1 MGLLKALGIRSKPAA
16 PRGKFVRA
24 KFDAAQQ
31 TVENQRHWANAD
43 ALSADAAMDP
53 LVRERLRNRSRYEV
67 ANNSY
72 AAGMV
77 RTLAEDTIGTG
88 PRLQMQ
94 GDDRAATAAIEA
106 SWQRWAD
113 YVDLAGKL
121 RVMRMA
127 RARDGEV
134 FAILT
139 SNPRVR
145 EATGV
150 SLDIQLIEADQ
161 VYAPFGGDV
170 AVTEA
175 STNIDGVIIDDAGNP
190 VAYTIAEIHPGA
202 RDGLRRGLGKFRR
215 LPSNVVLHYLRGDR
229 PGQHRGVP
237 ELTPALPLFAQLRRY
252 TLAVLGAAETAA
264 SFAGIL
270 YTDAPAGGE
279 ADAIEPLDPIAL
291 ERQALLTMPMGWRM
305 EQMRSEQPTTTYA
318 QFKGEIL
325 NEIARCL
332 SMPFNVAAGNSSG
345 YNYASGRLDHQVYYK
360 AISVERSVIARTIL
374 DRIFAA
380 WRSEAVLLE
389 NVVPPRMR
397 MAIWSHTWMW
407 PGHPHVDPAKEATA
421 AQVRLATG
429 LTTLADEYAAQG
441 KDWESQ
447 LRQRASE
454 YALMQELGLDMIG
467 EDGTPDPD
475 EDEEDDDAEDVE
487 TDNDTEDET

>member
-1 MGLLKALGIRSKPAA
+1 MGILKALGIRSTKPASK
-16 PRGKFVRA
+16 PRMVRA
-24 KFDAAQQ
+24 RYDAAQS
-31 TVENQRHWANAD
+31 TSENQRHWANAD

-53 LVRERLRNRSRYEV
+53 LVRERLRNRSRYEC

-88 PRLQMQ
+88 PRLQMM
-94 GDDRAATAAIEA
+94 GEDRAATAAIEA
-106 SWQRWAD
+106 SWNRWAN
-113 YVDLAGKL
+113 YIDLAGKL

-134 FAILT
+134 FAVLT

-145 EATGV
+145 EATGI

-170 AVTEA
+170 AVTES
-175 STNIDGVIIDDAGNP
+175 STNIDGVIIDDSGNP
-190 VAYTIAEIHPGA
+190 IAYTVSEIHPGA

-215 LPSNVVLHYLRGDR
+215 LNSGVVLHYYRSER

-279 ADAIEPLDPIAL
+279 AEALEPMDPVAL

-305 EQMRSEQPTTTYA
+305 EQMRAEQPTTTYA
-318 QFKGEIL
+318 QFKSEIL

-345 YNYASGRLDHQVYYK
+345 YNYASGRLDHQVYFK

-374 DRIFAA
+374 DRILAA
-380 WRSEAVLLE
+380 WRAEAVLLE
-389 NVVPPRMR
+389 DAVPPRLR
-397 MAIWSHTWMW
+397 TGRWTHEWMW
-407 PGHPHVDPAKEATA
+407 PGHPHVDPAKEANA
-421 AQVRLATG
+421 AQVRLSVG
-429 LTTLADEYAAQG
+429 LTTLSDEYAAQG
-441 KDWESQ
+441 KDWEEQ
-447 LRQRASE
+447 LRQRARE
-454 YALMQELGLDMIG
+454 YALARELGLDMVG
-467 EDGTPDPD
+467 DEGDPDPD
-475 EDEEDDDAEDVE
+475 VEDDEDDEDVE
-487 TDNDTEDET
+487 SDEETA